1 MHIKRTHRTTDAFGE
16 MSREPFT
23 SRSAGVLFWGA
34 GYLVTA
40 IAWGAGLA
48 LLWPQGEVCTETCG
62 ARIEAGVIAVS
73 LLLLGGL
80 AGLVVAVWL
89 GVRRRATAPRR
100 LMIGLAAALVA
111 ALIAAVALDGA
122 AASGGDEAGLA
133 TVRSAWSWGLAVP
146 ASALLAT
153 SLLAALRAR
162 VRSRAMGSARV
173 RRA

>member
-1 MHIKRTHRTTDAFGE
+1 MRFGE

-23 SRSAGVLFWGA
+23 SRSTGVLFWGA
-34 GYLVTA
+34 GYLVAA

-48 LLWPQGEVCTETCG
+48 LLWPQGEVCTATCG

-73 LLLLGGL
+73 LLLIGGL

-100 LMIGLAAALVA
+100 LVLVLAAALVV
-111 ALIAAVALDGA
+111 ALIAAVVLDSTGA
-122 AASGGDEAGLA
+122 SSGDEAGLA
-133 TVRSAWSWGLAVP
+133 TVRAAWSWGLAVP

-153 SLLAALRAR
+153 SLLAAVRAR
-162 VRSRAMGSARV
+162 VRSRRARPVVSARV

>member
-1 MHIKRTHRTTDAFGE
+1 
-16 MSREPFT
+16 MSSGQMSPEPFT
-23 SRSAGVLFWGA
+23 SRSTGFLFWGA
-34 GYLVTA
+34 GYLVAA

-48 LLWPQGEVCTETCG
+48 ALWPQGEVCTETCG

-73 LLLLGGL
+73 LLLIGGL

-89 GVRRRATAPRR
+89 GVQRRATAPRR
-100 LMIGLAAALVA
+100 LVICFAAALVV

-122 AASGGDEAGLA
+122 AASSGDEAGLA

-146 ASALLAT
+146 ACALLAT
-153 SLLAALRAR
+153 SLVAALRAR
-162 VRSRAMGSARV
+162 VRSRRARPVVSARV